1 MELIDLVWELAAI
14 PDEQR
19 GQKLL
24 SLKAQATQKG
34 DQELLNVISQYESTS
49 ESEIQQMMSE
59 GNANTT
65 KSGKGF
71 NWGAL
76 ASGIGSTV
84 TDVADMIG
92 KIQGNDAKAKA
103 DSYINNINTQ
113 LSSSMPRATSY
124 DDLAK
129 QWSNSTNITSPDKH
143 GFGYVKPGKAITGAL
158 SAGAKGAAT
167 GAQIGGPIGAAIGAV
182 AAAGVNVV
190 GTLFGNKNAKE
201 QAELVKQ
208 KAQQANNFKTA
219 GFQNNVYNIGN
230 SRMANMQ
237 TNWIALG
244 GPLQGAVEYDFIQ
257 QSLLNEQQRMNNYT
271 NRITSMPNSFMN
283 EFALGGN
290 RNGGYFSNGLTY
302 VGEGG
307 THEQN
312 PHEGVLIGYDEQG
325 TPNLVEE
332 GEYIWNDYVFS
343 NRLKVPKEAKNTFG
357 LGGKK
362 DGYTFAEAVDF
373 LQKESEERP
382 LDPISSNGL
391 ERQLAKLAA
400 IQEQL
405 RQAQQQTEQDVNK
418 YKFGSWIKKSG
429 KNKTLKDDYY
439 EGLNIEGYQAAPG
452 DYFESFISLIKDAS
466 APEKGKEASDFYL
479 AKQAMLKIPS
489 LAPYIR
495 GTKKLEDITDQEAL
509 SLLQNLET
517 KESIEAG
524 IPDIVHYMLQD
535 DQTNIINT
543 FTNNRVREMPIQIAT
558 TDKNGKTSVE
568 NFQMNGEDVII
579 KSTPRGYLKAVN
591 TPDPKTGL
599 SYASR
604 AKAMGKDITNLQ
616 VKKGEKETVNGVSG
630 SPITRDSY
638 YITPLEGK
646 PKPEAKELK
655 TLHKVKDINGNFIE
669 VDPTELMENPDYAD
683 FIESKSI
690 TDKDGNIIKYWD
702 QKPEDAKR
710 NPLHTMRYAEP
721 LGKLGMAITDAL
733 GVTNTPDYSN
743 ADLVGGTAD
752 NLTPVSYTPLGQYL
766 TYKPFDTQYA
776 INKLNAQSG
785 ATRRALLNNAGL
797 NRGVATAGL
806 LAADYNA
813 QNQIGDLLIK
823 SNEYNDKQRQ
833 AIAEFN
839 RQTDK
844 ANSEGFMQAA
854 IANQNRDKLMAD
866 IIAREAA
873 LRQEEKN
880 ATDLAKSTN
889 LSGLFDSLG
898 ALGKEIAFEDMVNN
912 NKAWYYKTY
921 GEYKDDKK
929 SKGGYLTIKKRRK

>member
-1 MELIDLVWELAAI
+1 MKYYSNKYIFMALSLSARKMIGQTGADFNSVRDLKSAKSTKEAI
-14 PDEQR
+14 SNLGEGFKGFSWNGALQA
-19 GQKLL
+19 GTLL
-24 SLKAQATQKG
+24 S
-34 DQELLNVISQYESTS
+34 
-49 ESEIQQMMSE
+49 
-59 GNANTT
+59 
-65 KSGKGF
+65 
-71 NWGAL
+71 
-76 ASGIGSTV
+76 SGIG
-84 TDVADMIG
+84 DL
-92 KIQGNDAKAKA
+92 
-103 DSYINNINTQ
+103 IN
-113 LSSSMPRATSY
+113 SY
-124 DDLAK
+124 DTSDIEQFEKDYNKMLTRRS
-129 QWSNSTNITSPDKH
+129 QQLYSGINSFDTLTTRYNNLITPKELTDEQL
-143 GFGYVKPGKAITGAL
+143 GILNGGQV
-158 SAGAKGAAT
+158 AGSILGSTINGAAAG
-167 GAQIGGPIGAAIGAV
+167 GAVGGPIGAAIGGFMMGGLEAV
-182 AAAGVNVV
+182 GLSNQNKKRHELKTELMNRNTYEYNRTNRELANTGQALKKQQLSTAPVNPYA
-190 GTLFGNKNAKE
+190 FG
-201 QAELVKQ
+201 
-208 KAQQANNFKTA
+208 
-219 GFQNNVYNIGN
+219 G
-230 SRMANMQ
+230 
-237 TNWIALG
+237 AL
-244 GPLQGAVEYDFIQ
+244 EYDFIQ
-257 QSLLNEQQRMNNYT
+257 QSLMNQQNRINSQS

-283 EFALGGN
+283 EFALGGQS
-290 RNGGYFSNGLTY
+290 NGGYFSNGLTY
-302 VGEGG
+302 IGEGG

-312 PHEGVLIGYDEQG
+312 PHEGVLMGYDEQG

-343 NRLKVPKEAKNTFG
+343 NRLKVPKEAKNIFG

-382 LDPISSNGL
+382 LDPISNNGL
-391 ERQLAKLAA
+391 ERQLTKLAA

-452 DYFESFISLIKDAS
+452 DYFESFISLIKNAS

-495 GTKKLEDITDQEAL
+495 GTKRLEDITDQEAL

-524 IPDIVHYMLQD
+524 IPDIVHYMLQNEQAD
-535 DQTNIINT
+535 FINASTNSRI
-543 FTNNRVREMPIQIAT
+543 REMPIQIAT

-616 VKKGEKETVNGVSG
+616 VKKGEKEIVAGASG

-646 PKPEAKELK
+646 LKPEVKELK

-702 QKPEDAKR
+702 RKPKDAKR

-743 ADLVGGTAD
+743 ADLVGGMAD
-752 NLTPVSYTPLGQYL
+752 NITPVSYTPLGQYL

-785 ATRRALLNNAGL
+785 ATRRAVLNNAGL

-823 SNEYNDKQRQ
+823 ADEYNNKQRQ
-833 AIAEFN
+833 AVAEFN
-839 RQTDK
+839 RATDQ
-844 ANSEGFMQAA
+844 ANSEGFMKAA

-898 ALGKEIAFEDMVNN
+898 ALGKEIAFEDMVKNN
-912 NKAWYYKTY
+912 QAWYYDTY
-921 GEYKDDKK
+921 GRYKDDKK
-929 SKGGYLTIKKRRK
+929 SKGGYLTVKKRRK